1 MKTNT
6 STKPDSLPHSLL
18 NTIFV
23 FAAATTL
30 WTTCPT
36 ARGQDIFVA
45 NVASGT
51 IGEYTTSGA
60 TVNASLVSG
69 LGNPF
74 GIAVSGSDL
83 FVTSV
88 HSGIGEYT
96 TSGATVN
103 ASLVSGLD
111 YPYGIAV
118 SGSDLF
124 VVNQGSGTI
133 GEYTTTGVTV
143 NASLVSGLDNPSG
156 IAISEPVSSVPDA
169 GSTLGLMFLSLAGL
183 AALRRRF
190 AK

>member
-69 LGNPF
+69 LSRSEEHTSELQSLRHLVCRLLLEKKKKNT
-74 GIAVSGSDL
+74 VS
-83 FVTSV
+83 
-88 HSGIGEYT
+88 
-96 TSGATVN
+96 
-103 ASLVSGLD
+103 
-111 YPYGIAV
+111 
-118 SGSDLF
+118 
-124 VVNQGSGTI
+124 
-133 GEYTTTGVTV
+133 
-143 NASLVSGLDNPSG
+143 
-156 IAISEPVSSVPDA
+156 
-169 GSTLGLMFLSLAGL
+169 
-183 AALRRRF
+183 
-190 AK
+190 

>member
-69 LGNPF
+69 LTNP
-74 GIAVSGSDL
+74 A
-83 FVTSV
+83 
-88 HSGIGEYT
+88 
-96 TSGATVN
+96 
-103 ASLVSGLD
+103 
-111 YPYGIAV
+111 GIAV